1 MKVKAIWNLTYTA
14 DEKQKIETE
23 LSMRECPRELG
34 TMSAVEIHDQRT
46 ASVDINEGCK

>member
-1 MKVKAIWNLTYTA
+1 MKVKAIWNLSYTA

-34 TMSAVEIHDQRT
+34 TMSVVDVHDQRA
-46 ASVDINEGCK
+46 ASIEISAGCD